1 MTYPRMIFRRALFAL
16 IALAL
21 LLVASIGGF
30 IILLVSVDWPA
41 WHVGG
46 YQRQVDAGAGDIAA
60 ATTDAARA
68 VGHIQR
74 GRGHAEMARYRQVF
88 KSVGAAEYASL
99 YETAMLDLDAA
110 VRLDPENVE
119 AYNARGLTY
128 FERSWAAGQNG
139 LEPEA
144 ATKAWLA
151 RAKADFTVIIDR
163 DARNAT
169 ALDYRGMTNENL
181 GDYSAAIDD
190 YTRVSA
196 LDATLGALRLA
207 DVYCRRGGTWIA
219 QKAYDK
225 AVADLERS
233 ISLGANRDGCD
244 CDPYSSLLWTYFEG
258 LGDFDKSWTLVHKAQ
273 SERRW
278 LMPELV
284 EKLKA
289 ASLRNS

>member
-1 MTYPRMIFRRALFAL
+1 MIFRRAL

-21 LLVASIGGF
+21 LLVACIGGF

-46 YQRQVDAGAGDIAA
+46 YRRQVDDGARVIATA
-60 ATTDAARA
+60 RTDAARA
-68 VGHIQR
+68 AGHIQR
-74 GRGHAEMARYRQVF
+74 GRGYAEIARYRHVF
-88 KSVGAAEYASL
+88 KSVGAAEYAGL
-99 YETAMLDLDAA
+99 YEKAMLDLDAA
-110 VRLDPENVE
+110 VRLDPENGE
-119 AYNARGLTY
+119 AFNARGLTY
-128 FERSWAAGQNG
+128 FERSWAAGENG

-144 ATKAWLA
+144 AAKPWLA
-151 RAKADFTVIIDR
+151 RAKADFTAVIDR

-169 ALDYRGMTNENL
+169 ALDYRGMTNEKQ
-181 GDYSAAIDD
+181 GDYIAAIDD
-190 YTRVSA
+190 YTRVAA

-219 QKAYDK
+219 QKQYDK
-225 AVADLERS
+225 AAGDLEQS

-258 LGDFDKSWTLVHKAQ
+258 LGDFDKSWTLVHGAQ
-273 SERRW
+273 SNRRW

-289 ASLRNS
+289 ASQRNS